1 MDVWNSRP
9 PHSEL
14 LNHVMTPKWQALGI
28 QLGLDNDRLE
38 EIDRECSTTGDC
50 RLKMFSLWLSST
62 HEPTR
67 QKLLHAL
74 QTNSVAEI
82 YVAEQ
87 YEYYISQIA
96 THPVKG

>member
-14 LNHVMTPKWQALGI
+14 LNYVMTTKWQVLGI
-28 QLGLDNDRLE
+28 QLGLNNDRLE
-38 EIDRECSTTGDC
+38 EIKSEYSTTGDC

-74 QTNSVAEI
+74 KTNSVDEI
-82 YVAEQ
+82 LMAQQ
-87 YEYYISQIA
+87 YEHYISQIA